1 MHSWAAV
8 VWLGDGERLVTPN
21 PIHSP
26 GLRSALVSARGQTL
40 SVAVVNHTSRLMAAA
55 TEQAR
60 SLRGIERRAGIGHT
74 RRHSTDAM
82 LVCN

>member
-1 MHSWAAV
+1 MHTRAAV
-8 VWLGDGERLVTPN
+8 VRLGYGERLVTPN

-26 GLRSALVSARGQTL
+26 GLRSALVSARGQTS
-40 SVAVVNHTSRLMAAA
+40 SVAVVSHTGRPMAAV

-60 SLRGIERRAGIGHT
+60 SLRGIERRDGIGHT
-74 RRHSTDAM
+74 RRHNTDTM